1 MFGSAHTE
9 LVAFTLG
16 GEISVISNVIYVL
29 HQNIGLFMISF
40 FFLNYT
46 SIIDMENSYLAVLQ

>member
-9 LVAFTLG
+9 LVASTLG
-16 GEISVISNVIYVL
+16 GEINVISNVIYYVL

-40 FFLNYT
+40 FFNYT
-46 SIIDMENSYLAVLQ
+46 SIIDMDNSYLAVLQ

>member
-9 LVAFTLG
+9 LVASTLG
-16 GEISVISNVIYVL
+16 GEINVISNVIYVL

-40 FFLNYT
+40 FFYYT
-46 SIIDMENSYLAVLQ
+46 SIIDMDNSYLAVLQ